1 MTTESLTDQVCQI
14 AADIFNVEPA
24 DLGPETSGASIDS
37 WDSMQHLNLVLA
49 LEQEFGVALGPEE
62 IEAMTTIA
70 AIVEVIEATRRG

>member
-1 MTTESLTDQVCQI
+1 MATESLTDQVCQI

-24 DLGPETSGASIDS
+24 GLGPETSSTSIDS

-49 LEQEFGVALGPEE
+49 LEHEFGVALEPEE

-70 AIVEVIEATRRG
+70 AIVQVIEAARGG